1 MSIASG
7 KAIRDLEYDRLK
19 ELLEEYAQSSLGK
32 EAIAGLTPFTDRA
45 ALEEEIA
52 AVKEAEE
59 FIARVGR
66 LPLGGVE
73 DLRPLIGRAREGDYL
88 TGEGWGTVVAT
99 IEAAARV
106 RDALGAQED
115 LLRLRRLARQLAD
128 HTALAKKIYRTV
140 DDAGEV
146 REDASPRLAQLVS
159 KHRVLEARVTR
170 RLRTFIAN
178 NPELIGDPVITRRGG
193 RLVVPVKSGAIG
205 AMEFVVHDRSTTGQT
220 LYAEPT
226 SLVPDNNAVAQ
237 LEAEIHAEKVRLLR
251 ALTEAFVGEAHRF
264 LRDRETLARIDSLF
278 ARARYGVE
286 HRCSFPRFSSAVRL
300 RNARHPL
307 IPEDRVVP
315 ISIEFGKEARA
326 VVITGPNTGGK
337 TVTLRT
343 IGLLTLMAQ
352 SGIPIPASPDSE
364 LAFVS
369 RVRTDIGD
377 EQSLEQNLST
387 FSAHMK
393 NIVSILDEVDS
404 DSLVLLDELG
414 AGTDPQEGAALGLAI
429 LERLLETEALVV
441 VSTHLTP
448 LKYFAI
454 RHPRVKTASMEF
466 DPESLA
472 PTFRLIEGIPGR
484 SNAFIIARNLG
495 LDEKLVERARTF
507 LAKGE
512 IKAED
517 IIEQLQR
524 EQRALA
530 AHRRRAEAELA
541 EAKRLRERFEEK
553 LSTFESHKEKEIST
567 NLRGLDSFLRQAQ
580 QEAERLLSAAKAE
593 RSVDAVRS
601 AHRRLTELRAELES
615 RKDGIISSGPV
626 VHRFEVGN
634 RVRIRSLN
642 AYGTIVDIVNDRA
655 TIDVD
660 GKRLRTRMSDLLPAP
675 DEPREKR
682 GSRDTKVVRPPAG
695 RVSLQLNVRGMT
707 VAAALSELERYLDR
721 LLLADVRRASVLHGK
736 GTGALRDAI
745 RSYLSSCSFVKSC
758 GPATP
763 REGGDGVTVFELEGD

>member
-1 MSIASG
+1 MSLATE
-7 KAIRDLEYDRLK
+7 KAIRDLEYDRVK
-19 ELLEEYAQSSLGK
+19 ELLKGYTQSSLGK
-32 EAIAGLTPFTDRA
+32 EAIDGLTPLVDRA

-52 AVKEAEE
+52 AVREAEE
-59 FIARVGR
+59 FISRKGR
-66 LPLGGVE
+66 LPFGGVE
-73 DLRPLIGRAREGDYL
+73 DLRPFIDRAREGNYL
-88 TGEGWGTVVAT
+88 AGEEWGTVIQT

-106 RDALGAQED
+106 REALSFQEG
-115 LLRLRRLARQLAD
+115 LLRRLARQLAD
-128 HTALAKKIYRTV
+128 HSELAKKIYRTV
-140 DDAGEV
+140 DETGEV
-146 REDASPRLAQLVS
+146 RDDASPLLKELIKKR
-159 KHRVLEARVTR
+159 RVIEERITR
-170 RLRTFIAN
+170 KLRTFISH
-178 NPELIGDPVITRRGG
+178 NPELIGEPVITRRGG
-193 RLVVPVKSGAIG
+193 RLVIPVKSGALG
-205 AMEFVVHDRSTTGQT
+205 AMEFVVHDRSATGQT

-226 SLVPDNNAVAQ
+226 SLVPENNAVAQ
-237 LEAEIHAEKVRLLR
+237 LEAEIHAERIRLLR
-251 ALTEAFVGEAHRF
+251 ALTEAFVAEARRF
-264 LRDRETLARIDSLF
+264 LRDRGILARIDSLF

-286 HRCSFPRFSSAVRL
+286 HRCSFPRFSGAIRL
-300 RNARHPL
+300 RQARHPL

-315 ISIEFGKEARA
+315 ISIAFGGDARTM
-326 VVITGPNTGGK
+326 VITGPNTGGK

-352 SGIPIPASPDSE
+352 SGVPIPASPDSE

-466 DPESLA
+466 DPVSLT
-472 PTFRLIEGIPGR
+472 PTFRLIEGIPGK

-495 LDEKLVERARTF
+495 LDEGLVARARTF

-541 EAKRLRERFEEK
+541 EAQRLRESFEGK
-553 LSTFESHKEKEIST
+553 LAAFESRKEKEIAN
-567 NLRGLDSFLRQAQ
+567 NLKSLDSFLKQAQ
-580 QEAERLLSAAKAE
+580 QEAERLLAE
-593 RSVDAVRS
+593 ARKKRSLDAVRA
-601 AHRRLTELRAELES
+601 AHRRLTELREELTAKEEES
-615 RKDGIISSGPV
+615 AVPGGASPAVAVGDR
-626 VHRFEVGN
+626 VHV
-634 RVRIRSLN
+634 RSLD
-642 AYGTIVDIVNDRA
+642 AYGKVVELAADRGVATVDIN
-655 TIDVD
+655 
-660 GKRLRTRMSDLLPAP
+660 GKRLRTRIFDLSPAP
-675 DEPREKR
+675 EREIP
-682 GSRDTKVVRPPAG
+682 SRRARSAITRPAAG

-707 VAAALSELERYLDR
+707 VAAALAEVERYLDR

>member
-1 MSIASG
+1 MTVASA
-7 KAIRDLEYDRLK
+7 KAIRDLEFDRLK
-19 ELLEEYAQSSLGK
+19 ELVSGYTQSSLGR
-32 EAIAGLTPFTDRA
+32 EAIAGLEPIADRA

-52 AVKEAEE
+52 AVREATA
-59 FIARVGR
+59 FISRAPR

-73 DLRPLIGRAREGDYL
+73 DLRPLLERAREGTHLD
-88 TGEGWGTVVAT
+88 GEEWGTILST

-106 RDALGAQED
+106 RAALGAADD
-115 LLRLRRLARQLAD
+115 LPRLQRLARQLAD
-128 HTALAKKIYRTV
+128 HSRLATRIYRTV
-140 DDAGEV
+140 DEAGEV
-146 REDASPRLAQLVS
+146 RDDASPLLARLTAKRRAVEE
-159 KHRVLEARVTR
+159 RIAR
-170 RLRTFIAN
+170 RLREFMAR
-178 NPELIGDPVITRRGG
+178 NPELIGEAVITRRGG
-193 RLVVPVKSGAIG
+193 RLVIPVKSGAIG
-205 AMEFVVHDRSTTGQT
+205 AAEFVVHDRSATGQT

-226 SLVPDNNAVAQ
+226 SIVPENNTAAQ
-237 LEAEIHAEKVRLLR
+237 LEAEIHQERVRLLR
-251 ALTEAFVGEAHRF
+251 ELTATFLGEARRF
-264 LRDRETLARIDSLF
+264 LRDREVLARIDSLF

-286 HRCSFPRFSSAVRL
+286 NRCAFPRFSGEIRL
-300 RNARHPL
+300 LDARHPL
-307 IPEDRVVP
+307 IPPDRVVP
-315 ISIEFGKEARA
+315 ISASLGGKTR
-326 VVITGPNTGGK
+326 VMVITGPNTGGK

-364 LAFVS
+364 LALVS

-429 LERLLETEALVV
+429 LERLLEVEALVV

-472 PTFRLIEGIPGR
+472 PTFHLIEGIPGR

-495 LDEKLVERARTF
+495 LDAALVARAREF

-524 EQRALA
+524 EQRSLA
-530 AHRRRAEAELA
+530 DYRRRAAAELA
-541 EAKRLRERFEEK
+541 NAQRLREEFEGR
-553 LSTFESHKEKEIST
+553 LAAFEARKEEEIARNLKE
-567 NLRGLDSFLRQAQ
+567 LGSFLREAQ
-580 QEAERLLSAAKAE
+580 QEAERLLAAARAE
-593 RSVDAVRS
+593 ESRAAMRN
-601 AHRRLTELRAELES
+601 AHRRITELRAELES
-615 RKDGIISSGPV
+615 RAGRAEDAGKE
-626 VHRFEVGN
+626 HRFARGDS
-634 RVRIRSLN
+634 VRIRPLD
-642 AYGTIVDIVNDRA
+642 ARGTIVELDGERA
-655 TIDVD
+655 TVDVD
-660 GKRLRTRMSDLLPAP
+660 GKRFRTKISDLEPAP
-675 DEPREKR
+675 PAPPSRPPRER
-682 GSRDTKVVRPPAG
+682 ISRPTPS

-707 VAAALSELERYLDR
+707 VAAALAELERYLDR

-745 RSYLSSCSFVKSC
+745 RSYLSSCSFVKSV
-758 GPATP
+758 GPAPP
-763 REGGDGVTVFELEGD
+763 REGGDGVTVFELKG

>member
-1 MSIASG
+1 MTVASA
-7 KAIRDLEYDRLK
+7 KAIRDLEFDRLK
-19 ELLEEYAQSSLGK
+19 ELVSGYTQSSLGR
-32 EAIAGLTPFTDRA
+32 EAIAGLEPIADRA

-52 AVKEAEE
+52 AVREATA
-59 FIARVGR
+59 FISRALR

-73 DLRPLIGRAREGDYL
+73 DLRPLLERAREGTHLD
-88 TGEGWGTVVAT
+88 GEEWGTILST

-106 RDALGAQED
+106 RAALGAADD
-115 LLRLRRLARQLAD
+115 LPRLQRLARQLAD
-128 HTALAKKIYRTV
+128 HSRLATRIYRTV
-140 DDAGEV
+140 DEAGEV
-146 REDASPRLAQLVS
+146 RDDASPLLARLTAKRRAVEE
-159 KHRVLEARVTR
+159 RIAR
-170 RLRTFIAN
+170 RLREFMAR
-178 NPELIGDPVITRRGG
+178 NPELIGEAVITRRGG
-193 RLVVPVKSGAIG
+193 RLVIPVKSGAIG
-205 AMEFVVHDRSTTGQT
+205 AAEFVVHDRSATGQT

-226 SLVPDNNAVAQ
+226 SIVPENNTAAQ
-237 LEAEIHAEKVRLLR
+237 LEAEIHQERVRLLR
-251 ALTEAFVGEAHRF
+251 ELTATFLGEARRF
-264 LRDRETLARIDSLF
+264 LRDREVLARIDSLF

-286 HRCSFPRFSSAVRL
+286 NRCAFPRFSGEIRL
-300 RNARHPL
+300 LDARHPL
-307 IPEDRVVP
+307 IPPDRVVP
-315 ISIEFGKEARA
+315 ISASLGGKTR
-326 VVITGPNTGGK
+326 VMVITGPNTGGK

-364 LAFVS
+364 LALVS

-429 LERLLETEALVV
+429 LERLLEVEALVV

-472 PTFRLIEGIPGR
+472 PTFHLIEGIPGR

-495 LDEKLVERARTF
+495 LDAALVARAREF

-524 EQRALA
+524 EQRSLA
-530 AHRRRAEAELA
+530 DYRRRAAAELA
-541 EAKRLRERFEEK
+541 NAQRLREEFEGR
-553 LSTFESHKEKEIST
+553 LAAFEARKEEEIARNLKE
-567 NLRGLDSFLRQAQ
+567 LGSFLREAQ
-580 QEAERLLSAAKAE
+580 QEAERLLAAARAE
-593 RSVDAVRS
+593 ESRAAMRN
-601 AHRRLTELRAELES
+601 AHRRITELRAELES
-615 RKDGIISSGPV
+615 RAGRAEDAGKE
-626 VHRFEVGN
+626 HRFARGDS
-634 RVRIRSLN
+634 VRIRPLD
-642 AYGTIVDIVNDRA
+642 ARGTIVELDGGRA
-655 TIDVD
+655 TVDVD
-660 GKRLRTRMSDLLPAP
+660 GKRFRTKISDLEPAP
-675 DEPREKR
+675 PALPSRPPRER
-682 GSRDTKVVRPPAG
+682 ISRPAAPS

-707 VAAALSELERYLDR
+707 VAAALAELERYLDR

-745 RSYLSSCSFVKSC
+745 RSYLSSCSFVKSV
-758 GPATP
+758 GPAPP
-763 REGGDGVTVFELEGD
+763 REGGDGVTVFELGK